1 MQRTLSLYSGQ
12 KNVQDYSALNGP
24 GIKIPGALANKKKG
38 GASNNIPGSREE
50 GNEMSI

>member
-38 GASNNIPGSREE
+38 GANNVPGSKE